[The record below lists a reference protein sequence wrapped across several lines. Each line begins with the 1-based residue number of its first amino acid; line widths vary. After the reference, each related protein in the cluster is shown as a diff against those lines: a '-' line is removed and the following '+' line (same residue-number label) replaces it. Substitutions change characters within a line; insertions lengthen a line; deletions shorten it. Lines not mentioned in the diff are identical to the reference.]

1 MEGVVAA
8 VLLLGGGLAT
18 LQTASVSTGLPF
30 AVVLLIGVYSLY
42 IGLDQEAYVESAVKR
57 AMTKAESDHQLKE
70 AVSSV
75 VGLEQAQS

>member
-1 MEGVVAA
+1 
-8 VLLLGGGLAT
+8 
-18 LQTASVSTGLPF
+18 VSTGLPF